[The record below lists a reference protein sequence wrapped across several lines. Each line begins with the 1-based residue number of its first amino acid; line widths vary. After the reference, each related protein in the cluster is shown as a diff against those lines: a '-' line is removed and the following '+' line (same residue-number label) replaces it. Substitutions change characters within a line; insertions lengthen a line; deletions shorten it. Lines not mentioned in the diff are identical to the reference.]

1 MEKAQSLGLKS
12 MKIPLGLSKEMTN
25 GKYEQKIPLSL
36 SKIILNEKTWKT
48 IF

>member
-1 MEKAQSLGLKS
+1 MSKGKYEQ
-12 MKIPLGLSKEMTN
+12 KIPLDLSKEMSN